1 MCCVCVLRWCRK
13 TSVTS
18 RQYPNSELPIVCKRR
33 FLLNNYF
40 RIQLSVVLVS
50 ANVYTKITISQEK
63 MSIAPCCVHPIW
75 HVMQFKYIR
84 IETLLE
90 NVYTIDF
97 SGTLPLCVVNC
108 HVAHWCEA
116 KHKNNLEVICKFSIY
131 NWLQLHLKW
140 SGQGEV
146 EEKKNEEV
154 QSEVVLILKVR
165 WNIKII
171 MYSCRLRRVHFAFGT
186 QLRHTASELRKNR
199 HFSNW
204 FYILPECVRYYS
216 MRRLFLYGP
225 MLWPIPS

>member
-146 EEKKNEEV
+146 EEKKKWRSPKWSCAN
-154 QSEVVLILKVR
+154 LKSALKHQNNYVFMSPASR
-165 WNIKII
+165 ALCI
-171 MYSCRLRRVHFAFGT
+171 
-186 QLRHTASELRKNR
+186 RHTASELRKNR